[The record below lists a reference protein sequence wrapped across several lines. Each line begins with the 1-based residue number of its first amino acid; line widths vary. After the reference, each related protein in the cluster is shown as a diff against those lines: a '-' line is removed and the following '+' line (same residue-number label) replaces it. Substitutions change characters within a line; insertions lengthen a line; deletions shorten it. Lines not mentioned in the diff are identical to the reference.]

1 MAVNRAVSSHLDRVG
16 LPGLT
21 YRTWRSCDRTDGT
34 AAPWWRFIPRASPPD
49 SWNEEYKP
57 AIPLGDGSAACP
69 GLSRPTGGR
78 SRSPRAWNGMGSA
91 PGGRRTWRSAQGAPN
106 LAYCALRG
114 ELISSTGRVSQQTAW
129 HAPAQLVLF
138 EVQHFHSGE
147 VAQLRR
153 YIPPLNWSFPQ
164 RLSHFSQ
171 YGSIQGLAQSPREC
185 GSSVFRAILRDPPKL
200 CGCNV
205 RYRNAN
211 PSGISHGR

>member
-1 MAVNRAVSSHLDRVG
+1 MWQGQWYSSARVAKHTHGETARCAGMRGMSQRSFGAVAVLTARDCRARLEGSS
-16 LPGLT
+16 
-21 YRTWRSCDRTDGT
+21 S
-34 AAPWWRFIPRASPPD
+34 
-49 SWNEEYKP
+49 
-57 AIPLGDGSAACP
+57 SAW
-69 GLSRPTGGR
+69 
-78 SRSPRAWNGMGSA
+78 AWNGMGSA
-91 PGGRRTWRSAQGAPN
+91 PGGRRTWRSAQGTPN

-114 ELISSTGRVSQQTAW
+114 ELISSTGRVSRGLHRQNWRPPSSEYSIFNRPNKLLGT
-129 HAPAQLVLF
+129 H
-138 EVQHFHSGE
+138 
-147 VAQLRR
+147 
-153 YIPPLNWSFPQ
+153 PLNWSFPQ